1 MAEDKELSF
10 NDQILNQLL
19 STSHNASKLQTLYR
33 GSDLQKETY
42 ASLENDDL
50 AYKQFIT
57 RTYGSYEN
65 YLAQNKINQDIN
77 VFDPLTDYIM
87 DVTVITKDAAYKTDH
102 ISTQEVIMEN
112 LTGLCTVYFTKK
124 SNGGSRRLT
133 CTLQQ
138 NGIPTSQLN
147 TRQNFFSPQ
156 KGDRVVVWDINA
168 QGWKS
173 FYMSSVIKFIRDD
186 TTGSE

>member
-1 MAEDKELSF
+1 MAEDNELSF

-42 ASLENDDL
+42 AALENDDL

-65 YLAQNKINQDIN
+65 YLSQNRINQNIN
-77 VFDPLTDYIM
+77 VYDPLTDYIM
-87 DVTVITKDAAYKTDH
+87 DVTVITKDTAYKTDH

-124 SNGGSRRLT
+124 SNYTRWCRSDWRIDFSLRGRR
-133 CTLQQ
+133 
-138 NGIPTSQLN
+138 I
-147 TRQNFFSPQ
+147 F
-156 KGDRVVVWDINA
+156 
-168 QGWKS
+168 KS
-173 FYMSSVIKFIRDD
+173 FKKKQLFIL
-186 TTGSE
+186 

>member
-1 MAEDKELSF
+1 MAEEKELSF
-10 NDQILNQLL
+10 NDKILNQLL
-19 STSHNASKLQTLYR
+19 SSNNNASKLQSLYR

-65 YLAQNKINQDIN
+65 YLAQNKINQNIN
-77 VFDPLTDYIM
+77 VYDPMTDYIM
-87 DVTVITKDAAYKTDH
+87 DVTVITKDTSYKTDH

-112 LTGLCTVYFTKK
+112 LTGFCTVYFNKK
-124 SNGGSRRLT
+124 SNGASRRLS
-133 CTLQQ
+133 CTLEQ
-138 NGIPTSQLN
+138 NSIPTSQSN

-156 KGDRVVVWDINA
+156 KGDRVVVWDLNA

-186 TTGSE
+186 TTGLQ